1 MRNRMFTR
9 ALTGR
14 THPRYGCGMRV
25 NSEHVYRDAV
35 TAHRLPQGISV
46 VPLPQLALAFSQMA
60 KDLRS
65 QNAPAEQ
72 QEAFQAAIAQ
82 AAESAQ
88 HLTAGERI
96 AVQHTLFTA
105 FDGLP
110 RRGHSA
116 MPVRADFLRQVR
128 LPVAGSFVSARV
140 EAMSAG

>member
-46 VPLPQLALAFSQMA
+46 VPLLQLALAFSQMA

-72 QEAFQAAIAQ
+72 QEAFQAAIVQ

-110 RRGHSA
+110 RRHSA

-128 LPVAGSFVSARV
+128 FPVATGSFASEYASAAR
-140 EAMSAG
+140 

>member
-110 RRGHSA
+110 RRHSA

-128 LPVAGSFVSARV
+128 FPVATGSFASEYASAAR
-140 EAMSAG
+140 

>member
-1 MRNRMFTR
+1 MSTR
-9 ALTGR
+9 AHTDE
-14 THPRYGCGMRV
+14 THPRYGCGMSV
-25 NSEHVYRDAV
+25 NSENVYRHTV
-35 TAHRLPQGISV
+35 TAHRLPQGLSF
-46 VPLPQLALAFSQMA
+46 VPLLQLASAFSEMA

-65 QNAPAEQ
+65 QGAPAAQ

-96 AVQHTLFTA
+96 AVQHTVFTA

-110 RRGHSA
+110 RSHSA

-128 LPVAGSFVSARV
+128 FPVGTGSFASEYASAAR
-140 EAMSAG
+140 